1 MKNGEGFTQ
10 IECENDREG
19 SSHTLGPK
27 LEVSNALFVE
37 NSCIDFVAQWF

>member
-1 MKNGEGFTQ
+1 MKSGEGFTQ

-27 LEVSNALFVE
+27 LEVSNALFAK
-37 NSCIDFVAQWF
+37 NNCIDLVAQRF